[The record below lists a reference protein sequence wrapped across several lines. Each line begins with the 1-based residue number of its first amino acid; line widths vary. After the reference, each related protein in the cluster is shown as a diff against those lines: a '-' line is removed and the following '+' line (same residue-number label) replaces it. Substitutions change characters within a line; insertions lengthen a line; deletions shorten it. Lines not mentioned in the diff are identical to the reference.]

1 MMNKQEK
8 VIIQNCIKR
17 INQLASLERAGF
29 DTDKEKDE
37 YIKKKIKP
45 YMMWFE
51 IVAMNIQELIDL
63 QDEKDSYH
71 KKYKMEELERNSYFL

>member
-1 MMNKQEK
+1 MTKQEK
-8 VIIQNCIKR
+8 AILQNYANR
-17 INQLASLERAGF
+17 INQLASLERAKF
-29 DTDKEKDE
+29 SCNEEKDNE
-37 YIKKKIKP
+37 VKKTIKP

-51 IVAMNIQELIDL
+51 IVAMNIQEMIDL

>member
-1 MMNKQEK
+1 MNKQEK
-8 VIIQNCIKR
+8 AILQNYANR

-51 IVAMNIQELIDL
+51 IVAMNMQELIDL

>member
-1 MMNKQEK
+1 MNKQEK
-8 VIIQNCIKR
+8 VIVQNYIKR
-17 INQLASLERAGF
+17 INQLASLERASF
-29 DTDKEKDE
+29 DTDKGKDE

-51 IVAMNIQELIDL
+51 IVAMNMQELIDL

>member
-1 MMNKQEK
+1 MNKQEK
-8 VIIQNCIKR
+8 AIIQNYIKR
-17 INQLASLERAGF
+17 INQLASLERASF
-29 DTDKEKDE
+29 DIDKEKDE

-51 IVAMNIQELIDL
+51 IVAMNMQELIDL